1 MEEAEILC
9 DRLAIM
15 DHGHILEMGTVD
27 ELISKRFKER
37 AVRFDAIDGIA
48 DAELGG
54 LAAVTSVKHDDDAV
68 LLYTSDVAATVGAL
82 LALTEAHGVEPQNLG
97 DPAGDARGRLPR
109 PDRSSAAR
117 LTTGSDRCTPSSAL
131 TLANIRSYTRD
142 RAAVFWTLAFP
153 LVFIVLFG
161 LIFQGSGGA
170 RLTLG
175 WVDEDALG
183 RRRSSCAPAFAALD
197 GVTLVDTTLPRRRM
211 ADDAGRQGRLDH
223 RRAGRLRRRRS
234 RQARRAAARRPRSRS
249 TPTRRG
255 RSSRARVYQAIGSV
269 LGIVNLGGRPP
280 LVVPSPQ
287 TVQTENL
294 NAISYFVPSML
305 GLSIMQVGIF
315 AAIPLVADREKLIL
329 KRLAATPL
337 RRWQLVGSNVLMR
350 VLIAFTQAIIIVA
363 VGSLLFGVEIIGSL
377 LLVGGVR
384 GPRRDGLPGA
394 RLRHRLVRQ
403 DRGRGQ
409 RDDQR

>member
-1 MEEAEILC
+1 ME
-9 DRLAIM
+9 
-15 DHGHILEMGTVD
+15 
-27 ELISKRFKER
+27 
-37 AVRFDAIDGIA
+37 
-48 DAELGG
+48 
-54 LAAVTSVKHDDDAV
+54 
-68 LLYTSDVAATVGAL
+68 AL
-82 LALTEAHGVEPQNLG
+82 F
-97 DPAGDARGRLPR
+97 
-109 PDRSSAAR
+109 
-117 LTTGSDRCTPSSAL
+117 AL

-161 LIFQGSGGA
+161 LIFQGSGSA

-175 WVDEDALG
+175 FVETDT
-183 RRRSSCAPAFAALD
+183 SPAAEQLKAGFAALD
-197 GVTLVDTTLPRRRM
+197 GVTLVDTTRE
-211 ADDAGRQGRLDH
+211 DAIEQMKVGKVDGIIVVP
-223 RRAGRLRRRRS
+223 AGYGASL
-234 RQARRAAARRPRSRS
+234 AAAGGGAPAVQLEVYTDPSRPQLAGS
-249 TPTRRG
+249 
-255 RSSRARVYQAIGSV
+255 VYQAVGTV

-350 VLIAFTQAIIIVA
+350 VLIAFTQAVIIVA
-363 VGSLLFGVEIIGSL
+363 VGTLAFGVEVTGSL
-377 LLVGGVR
+377 LVVAGFVTLGAMAFLALGYVIASFAKTEDAANGMTSMIQFPMMFLSGAFFQIDQMPQFLQVVARIIPLTYLADALRQVMVGGAAFAPLWVCA
-384 GPRRDGLPGA
+384 GVLLAWLVVCFGIAA
-394 RLRHRLVRQ
+394 RKFEWQ
-403 DRGRGQ
+403 
-409 RDDQR
+409 